1 MSTPKIRHYLKIIV
15 APYNVVGYKSTKF
28 KVSNDVAEH
37 FKLSS
42 VRNKNTIESF
52 LSYIDF
58 RNLTFIANYF
68 YLLDYSYFMNGINLL
83 KMEVLPDRLN
93 SKLSRIN

>member
-1 MSTPKIRHYLKIIV
+1 MSTPKKRHYLRIIV
-15 APYNVVGYKSTKF
+15 EPYNVVGNKSTQYI
-28 KVSNDVAEH
+28 VSVDIAVH

-42 VRNKNTIESF
+42 LRNKITFESL

-68 YLLDYSYFMNGINLL
+68 YFLDFSYFMNGINFLNV
-83 KMEVLPDRLN
+83 EVLSDRFN
-93 SKLSRIN
+93 KKLSRIN